1 LDKISKSS
9 DTFAD
14 LRIRSPH
21 GLFLGAVSMFARLS
35 NGWQLAKQSFQV
47 LRMDKELLL
56 FPIMSGIACALVLA
70 TFAVPLWFSGY
81 FQSLDPEQVDQ
92 LKQNPLVYVVT
103 FLFYFANYF
112 TIVFFNSALVACAVI
127 RFHGGNPTVGDG
139 LRAAS
144 ARLPQIF
151 GWALVAASVGMI
163 LKAIENRSEKVG
175 ALVAGLLGMGW
186 TFVTF
191 FVVPVI
197 VIEKA
202 GPVEA
207 IKRSTSIIRK
217 TWGESLAANF
227 GIGGITML
235 LTLPAILL
243 LMLGVAVAGSVNIW
257 LGSALIA
264 VAVVGI
270 VAMSLISSAL
280 NAILLA
286 ALYLY
291 AANNEVPDAF
301 DAEQLTGAFAR
312 K

>member
-1 LDKISKSS
+1 
-9 DTFAD
+9 
-14 LRIRSPH
+14 
-21 GLFLGAVSMFARLS
+21 MFARIAS
-35 NGWQLAKQSFQV
+35 GWQLAKQSFQV
-47 LRMDKELLL
+47 LRMDKELLV
-56 FPIMSGIACALVLA
+56 FPLLSGIACVLVLA
-70 TFAVPLWFSGY
+70 SFALPLWFTGY
-81 FQSLDPEQVDQ
+81 FQSIDNPDQV
-92 LKQNPLVYVVT
+92 KENPLVYVVT

-127 RFHGGNPTVGDG
+127 RFHGGDPTVGDG

-163 LKAIENRSEKVG
+163 LKAIENRSEKAG
-175 ALVAGLLGMGW
+175 AFVAGLLGMGW
-186 TFVTF
+186 SLVTF

-202 GPVEA
+202 GPLEA

-227 GIGGITML
+227 GIGGITFL
-235 LTLPAILL
+235 LTLPAIL
-243 LMLGVAVAGSVNIW
+243 MLFFGVVVASEVNPW
-257 LGSALIA
+257 LGSALIG
-264 VAVVGI
+264 VGVLGI
-270 VAMSLISSAL
+270 MAISLISSAL

-291 AANNEVPDAF
+291 AAKNEVPAAF

-312 K
+312 R